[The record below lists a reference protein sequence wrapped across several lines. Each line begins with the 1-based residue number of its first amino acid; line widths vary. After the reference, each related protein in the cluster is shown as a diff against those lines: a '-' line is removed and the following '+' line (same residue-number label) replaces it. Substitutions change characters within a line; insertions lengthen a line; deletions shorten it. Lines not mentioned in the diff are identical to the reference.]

1 MKKIFLPYLVLVIS
15 LLGQCVFSQSEKDG
29 KELGLP
35 GDNLDLYAVLTLFQK
50 SKTIEEFEKSL
61 NEQKTGINNLDLNLD
76 KKADFITVSTK
87 KEGESFTFIL
97 STAVSKTE
105 TQDIA
110 VIIVDKDKSG
120 KVSMQIV
127 GDQELYGKNYV
138 IEPAKSATPAV
149 TANPAYI
156 GPEPAAVSAPA
167 TTTVII
173 ETIPIVQYVYSPVY
187 VPYYPPYHYGFY
199 PPYFTAFA
207 VIAVGVYRHNNYYHH
222 AGYYGGHY
230 HHGGNTV
237 VIHNTN
243 VYNNYNKTKMRS
255 TTVNHNTTSGK
266 YNTANVNHNAS
277 RTSAATTTNKAN
289 AGTTNKTKTSSGASH
304 QPAASSTVNRTK
316 KPTTTRQ
323 PGQNASRTKNAGPR
337 RR

>member
-1 MKKIFLPYLVLVIS
+1 MKKIFLPYMVIVIS
-15 LLGQCVFSQSEKDG
+15 LLGQCVFSQSEKDA

-76 KKADFITVSTK
+76 KKVDFITVTTK

-97 STAVSKTE
+97 STAINKTE

-138 IEPAKSATPAV
+138 IEPAKTATPAV
-149 TANPAYI
+149 TANPAYT

-167 TTTVII
+167 TTTVIV
-173 ETIPIVQYVYSPVY
+173 ETVPIVQYVYSPVY

-207 VIAVGVYRHNNYYHH
+207 VIAVGIYRHNNYYHH

-243 VYNNYNKTKMRS
+243 VYNNYNKNKMRS
-255 TTVNHNTTSGK
+255 TTVNHNTTSGR
-266 YNTANVNHNAS
+266 YNAANTNHNTT
-277 RTSAATTTNKAN
+277 RNAATTTNKAK
-289 AGTTNKTKTSSGASH
+289 ASSASTR
-304 QPAASSTVNRTK
+304 QPAASSTANRTK

-323 PGQNASRTKNAGPR
+323 SGQNASRAKSAAGSR
-337 RR
+337 R

>member
-1 MKKIFLPYLVLVIS
+1 MKKIFLPYLVVVMS
-15 LLGQCVFSQSEKDG
+15 LLGQCVLSQSEKDT

-50 SKTIEEFEKSL
+50 SKTVEEFEKSL

-76 KKADFITVSTK
+76 KKVDFITVSTK
-87 KEGESFTFIL
+87 KEGETFTFIL
-97 STAVSKTE
+97 NTAVSKTE

-110 VIIVDKDKSG
+110 VIMVDKDKGG
-120 KVSMQIV
+120 KVSLQIV

-138 IEPAKSATPAV
+138 IEPAKTATPAV
-149 TANPAYI
+149 TANPAYT
-156 GPEPAAVSAPA
+156 GPEPAVSAPA
-167 TTTVII
+167 TTTVIV
-173 ETIPIVQYVYSPVY
+173 ETVPIVQYVYSPVY

-207 VIAVGVYRHNNYYHH
+207 VIAIGVYRHNNYYHH
-222 AGYYGGHY
+222 SGYYGGHY

-243 VYNNYNKTKMRS
+243 VYNNYNKTKMKS
-255 TTVNHNTTSGK
+255 ATVHHNTTSGR
-266 YNTANVNHNAS
+266 YNTINSNHNKAHNP
-277 RTSAATTTNKAN
+277 SAATTNKS
-289 AGTTNKTKTSSGASH
+289 KSSSGATR
-304 QPAASSTVNRTK
+304 QPAASPTANRTK

-323 PGQNASRTKNAGPR
+323 PGQNASRAKSAGAR

>member
-1 MKKIFLPYLVLVIS
+1 MKRIFLPYLAIVIS
-15 LLGQCVFSQSEKDG
+15 LLSQCVFSQSEKDA

-76 KKADFITVSTK
+76 KKVDFITVTTK
-87 KEGESFTFIL
+87 KEGEAFTFIL
-97 STAVSKTE
+97 NTAVSKTE
-105 TQDIA
+105 SQDIA

-120 KVSMQIV
+120 KVTMQIV

-149 TANPAYI
+149 TANPGYS
-156 GPEPAAVSAPA
+156 GTQPAAVSTPA

-173 ETIPIVQYVYSPVY
+173 ETVPIVQYVYSPVY

-207 VIAVGVYRHNNYYHH
+207 VIAIGVYRHNNYYHH

-237 VIHNTN
+237 VVHNTN
-243 VYNNYNKTKMRS
+243 VYNNYNKTKVKS
-255 TTVNHNTTSGK
+255 TTVNHNATSGR
-266 YNTANVNHNAS
+266 YNSAGGTHNNANKS
-277 RTSAATTTNKAN
+277 
-289 AGTTNKTKTSSGASH
+289 AGTTNKRKTNSTSS
-304 QPAASSTVNRTK
+304 
-316 KPTTTRQ
+316 RQ
-323 PGQNASRTKNAGPR
+323 PSTGSSQINKSKSPATAPKPSQNTRGTRGAAGRAR
-337 RR
+337 R